1 MHLKAPPSH
10 PPQTQHLLSV
20 SRSSSDPDAV
30 CVSPAEAEPAPPSED
45 CVRHLVEMGFQR
57 AQVEDALRTSN
68 NDMNMATTLL
78 LQQS

>member
-1 MHLKAPPSH
+1 
-10 PPQTQHLLSV
+10 
-20 SRSSSDPDAV
+20 
-30 CVSPAEAEPAPPSED
+30 
-45 CVRHLVEMGFQR
+45 MGFQR